1 MACINPFPLIEHW
14 NREERKNS
22 DAGIMGPPANLI
34 EYCYAVNVQ
43 MRGDYD
49 DDDDNFTDVVSS
61 KAVREWMYL
70 EFEDGW
76 GYVELSNS
84 SITPTVFIAGDA
96 SGELR
101 GLPLIGFIAV
111 ADMVSGIER
120 GGVFPFRS
128 VVDEQ

>member
-1 MACINPFPLIEHW
+1 
-14 NREERKNS
+14 
-22 DAGIMGPPANLI
+22 
-34 EYCYAVNVQ
+34 

-49 DDDDNFTDVVSS
+49 DDDFTDVVSS

-76 GYVELSNS
+76 GYVELRNS

-120 GGVFPFRS
+120 GGVFPLRG